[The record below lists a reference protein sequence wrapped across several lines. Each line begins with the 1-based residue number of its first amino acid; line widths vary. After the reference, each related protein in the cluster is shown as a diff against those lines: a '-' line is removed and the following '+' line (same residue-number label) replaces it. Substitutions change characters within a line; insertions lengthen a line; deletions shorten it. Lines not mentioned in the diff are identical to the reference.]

1 MAALDQATLE
11 RLRGTVWPALEDA
24 YKLPRG
30 TLYAVSWWE
39 TRGTWSDEPGGS
51 GSRGIFQLIPIAL
64 TQIKQDTGISH
75 NPDNPYSAS
84 AAAAALL
91 SRYLRL
97 FGNPALMIAAYN
109 AGEGRVRSYIREV
122 QSTGRGKLPSM
133 TVNYVKNVMPVIEGM
148 QP

>member
-1 MAALDQATLE
+1 MAVDQATLE
-11 RLRGTVWPALEDA
+11 RLRATVWPALEQA
-24 YKLPRG
+24 YGLPKG

-39 TRGTWSDEPGGS
+39 TRGTWSDAPGGS
-51 GSRGIFQLIPIAL
+51 GSRGIFQLRPIAL
-64 TQIKQDTGISH
+64 AQAKQDTGISH

-97 FGNPALMIAAYN
+97 FGKPALMIAAYN
-109 AGEGRVRSYIREV
+109 AGEGKIRSYVQQV
-122 QSTGRGKLPSM
+122 QSSGQGAMPLT
-133 TVNYVKNVMPVIEGM
+133 TVQYVQAVMPVIGGM